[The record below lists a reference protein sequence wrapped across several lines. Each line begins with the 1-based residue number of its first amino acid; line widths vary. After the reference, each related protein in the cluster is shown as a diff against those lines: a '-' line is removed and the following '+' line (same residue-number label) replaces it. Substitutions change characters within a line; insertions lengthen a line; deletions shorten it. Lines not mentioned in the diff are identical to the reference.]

1 MKYEVPVL
9 YRGQCNFIVE
19 ADSPTEAQEVAGARF
34 KDGIAPDVLGN
45 EWEEVDRIG
54 EPREM
59 PNEGAETH
67 NDLR

>member
-9 YRGQCNFIVE
+9 YRGQCSFIVE
-19 ADSPTEAQEVAGARF
+19 AGSPTEAREVADARF
-34 KDGIAPDVLGN
+34 KGGIAPDVLGN

-59 PNEGAETH
+59 PDKA
-67 NDLR
+67 RR